1 MILSLDEVKLY
12 LKVDQ
17 DDEDDIITGFIL
29 SAERMVADIL
39 RSDTDTLVEN
49 QPITKIAVLYATAYL
64 YEHREDADYHNLML
78 SLRAMLFGVREVQF

>member
-1 MILSLDEVKLY
+1 MLSLDEVKLY

-78 SLRAMLFGVREVQF
+78 SLRAMLFGAREVQF

>member
-1 MILSLDEVKLY
+1 MMLSLDEVKLY

-64 YEHREDADYHNLML
+64 YEHREDADYHNLMM

>member
-1 MILSLDEVKLY
+1 MMLSLDEVKLY

-49 QPITKIAVLYATAYL
+49 QPITKIAILYATAYL

>member
-1 MILSLDEVKLY
+1 MMLSLDEVKLY

-49 QPITKIAVLYATAYL
+49 QPITKIAILYATAYL
-64 YEHREDADYHNLML
+64 YEHREDADYQNLML

>member
-1 MILSLDEVKLY
+1 MLSLDEVKLY

>member
-1 MILSLDEVKLY
+1 MLSLDEVKLY

-17 DDEDDIITGFIL
+17 DEEDDIITGFIL

>member
-1 MILSLDEVKLY
+1 MMLSLDEVKLY

-29 SAERMVADIL
+29 SAERMVVDIL

-49 QPITKIAVLYATAYL
+49 QPIIKIAVLYATAYL

-78 SLRAMLFGVREVQF
+78 SLRAILFGVREVQF

>member
-1 MILSLDEVKLY
+1 MLSLDEVKLY

-49 QPITKIAVLYATAYL
+49 QPITKIAVLYTTAYL
-64 YEHREDADYHNLML
+64 YEHREDADYHNLLL

>member
-1 MILSLDEVKLY
+1 MMLSLDEVKLY

-17 DDEDDIITGFIL
+17 DNEDDIITGFIL
-29 SAERMVADIL
+29 SAERMVVDIL

-49 QPITKIAVLYATAYL
+49 QPIIKIAVLYATAYL

-78 SLRAMLFGVREVQF
+78 SLRAILFGVREVQF

>member
-1 MILSLDEVKLY
+1 MLSLDEVKLY

-29 SAERMVADIL
+29 PAERMVADIL

-49 QPITKIAVLYATAYL
+49 QPITKIAVLYTTAYL

>member
-1 MILSLDEVKLY
+1 MMLSLDEAKLY

>member
-1 MILSLDEVKLY
+1 
-12 LKVDQ
+12 
-17 DDEDDIITGFIL
+17 
-29 SAERMVADIL
+29 MVADIL

-64 YEHREDADYHNLML
+64 YEHREDADYHNLMM

>member
-1 MILSLDEVKLY
+1 MLSIDEVKLY

>member
-1 MILSLDEVKLY
+1 MMLSLDEVKLY

-49 QPITKIAVLYATAYL
+49 QPIIKIAVLYATAYL

>member
-1 MILSLDEVKLY
+1 MLSLDEVKLY

-64 YEHREDADYHNLML
+64 YEHREDADYHHLML

>member
-1 MILSLDEVKLY
+1 MMLSLDEVKLY

-17 DDEDDIITGFIL
+17 DDEDDIITGVIL

>member
-1 MILSLDEVKLY
+1 MMLSLDEVKLY

-29 SAERMVADIL
+29 SAERMVVDIL

-49 QPITKIAVLYATAYL
+49 QPIIKIAVLYATAYL
-64 YEHREDADYHNLML
+64 YEHREDADYQNLML

>member
-1 MILSLDEVKLY
+1 MMLSLDEVKLY

-39 RSDTDTLVEN
+39 RSDTATLVEN

-78 SLRAMLFGVREVQF
+78 SLRAMLFGVREVRF

>member
-1 MILSLDEVKLY
+1 MMLSLDEVKLY

-39 RSDTDTLVEN
+39 RSDADTLVEN

>member
-1 MILSLDEVKLY
+1 MMLSLDEVKLY

>member
-1 MILSLDEVKLY
+1 MLSLDEVKLY

-49 QPITKIAVLYATAYL
+49 QPITKIAVLYTTAYL

>member
-1 MILSLDEVKLY
+1 MMLSLDEVKLY

-29 SAERMVADIL
+29 AERMVVDIL

-49 QPITKIAVLYATAYL
+49 QPIIKIAVLYATAYL

-78 SLRAMLFGVREVQF
+78 SLRAILFGVREVQF